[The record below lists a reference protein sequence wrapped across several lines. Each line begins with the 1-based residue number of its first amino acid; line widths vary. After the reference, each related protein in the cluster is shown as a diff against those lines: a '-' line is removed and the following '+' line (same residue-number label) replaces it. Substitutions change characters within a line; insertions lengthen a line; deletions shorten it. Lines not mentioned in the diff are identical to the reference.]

1 MILLHIPSGYMNEWF
16 MIISDKIR
24 IHQSSYS
31 KLRHGF
37 SLIEMLAVM
46 SAMSILFTA
55 AVTTLAF
62 LMRVEMRGTER
73 LENKLVIQNLGHMF
87 REDVSMAQDAEIS
100 QLKSQQILKLELGKK
115 EFVTYLTNYPD
126 EGIRREIHQE
136 GKLVSQDEY
145 LVPLAGVTFQTEK
158 VRQQKLIS
166 LEFKIP
172 DETGHDN
179 KTLQAYFQLFRCEAQ
194 LNRAGQIQKQSLQTE

>member
-1 MILLHIPSGYMNEWF
+1 MNEYF
-16 MIISDKIR
+16 MIISDKRR
-24 IHQSSYS
+24 IQRRSCT
-31 KLRHGF
+31 KFRQGF

-73 LENKLVIQNLGHMF
+73 LENQLVLQKIAHKF
-87 REDVSMAQDAEIS
+87 REDVSTAQNAEIS
-100 QLKSQQILKLELGKK
+100 KQNSQQILKLALRQNTSI
-115 EFVTYLTNYPD
+115 TYLTNSPG
-126 EGIRREIHQE
+126 EGIRREYHKE

-145 LVPLAGVTFQTEK
+145 LLPLAGVTFQTEK
-158 VRQQKLIS
+158 MNQQELVS
-166 LEFKIP
+166 MELKIP
-172 DETGHDN
+172 DETGHEN

-194 LNRAGQIQKQSLQTE
+194 LNRVGQIQKQSDQTE